1 MKFFKLSRFIKIYFT
16 ELVLTKNIAEADV
29 DESQNNETIS
39 AVSKSDSE
47 NFISKVGNRKY
58 KISMIQNGNDI
69 TINVIFLR

>member
-1 MKFFKLSRFIKIYFT
+1 LSRFIKIYFT